1 MDPFLT
7 AAITLLFI
15 LYLLD
20 ANVFTALGL
29 LLSQIPVSIQRRC
42 FSLTIRIRLWIDR
55 QALIHRGPLGRLWN
69 EYCLWRIRTN
79 PAYREFFQDRE

>member
-1 MDPFLT
+1 VDPFLT
-7 AAITLLFI
+7 AALVLLFI

-20 ANVFTALGL
+20 ANVFIALGL
-29 LLSQIPVSIQRRC
+29 LLSQIPVSIQRRY

-55 QALIHRGPLGRLWN
+55 QAIIHRGPLGRLWN
-69 EYCLWRIRTN
+69 EYALWRIRRD